1 MRNRRNR
8 SASDAAPNRMD
19 AAFAQA
25 LAGQSFERSNRHQ
38 KFDHKARQLCR
49 QVQRALNLSL
59 GEFGDEL
66 LNQLYI
72 ADVTPVPGSSLLL
85 VHVCIPSALRLA
97 DVIAKLEQARPTLR
111 MEVARAIT
119 RKRAPELTFLPVA
132 SQVQP

>member
-19 AAFAQA
+19 LAFAQA

-38 KFDHKARQLCR
+38 KFDYKARQLCR

-72 ADVTPVPGSSLLL
+72 ADVMPVPGSSLLL
-85 VHVCIPSALRLA
+85 VHVSIPSSLHVA
-97 DVIAKLEQARPTLR
+97 DVIAKLEQARPRLR

-119 RKRAPELTFLPVA
+119 RKRAPELTFLPVT
-132 SQVQP
+132 SEVRP